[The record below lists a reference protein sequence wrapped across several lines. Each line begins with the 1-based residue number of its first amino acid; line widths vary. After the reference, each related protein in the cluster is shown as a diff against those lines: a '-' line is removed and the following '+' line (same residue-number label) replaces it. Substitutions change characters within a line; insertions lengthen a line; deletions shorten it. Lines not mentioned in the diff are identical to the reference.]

1 MTTTPAEAGGP
12 KVPPSSPPRTPV
24 EASRD
29 RPVARQPGRQAVDRA
44 RPRMEIR
51 NRQTAGLTFRADQ
64 WAAKKAGAQATAT
77 VRAWGYAHLD
87 EPDLDAA
94 VRRLVQAA
102 VADGGKRI
110 SVHLADQDHRILA
123 VALSH
128 VAGAAPGEDA
138 VLTELAALRT
148 VVSCGSDVAPD
159 GRRVWAL
166 LDAAPCTSRARPS
179 GPAAAGPD
187 AEG

>member
-12 KVPPSSPPRTPV
+12 KVPPSSPPRPPV
-24 EASRD
+24 D
-29 RPVARQPGRQAVDRA
+29 GRRAMDRA

-51 NRQTAGLTFRADQ
+51 NRQTAGLTFRADP
-64 WAAKKAGAQATAT
+64 WAAKKAGARATAT

-94 VRRLVQAA
+94 VRSLVRAA

-110 SVHLADQDHRILA
+110 SVHLADQDHRVLA

-128 VAGAAPGEDA
+128 VAGAAPGGDD

-148 VVSCGSDVAPD
+148 VVSCGSDLAPD

-166 LDAAPCTSRARPS
+166 LDAAPRPQRERRS
-179 GPAAAGPD
+179 GPAAGTDADAGV
-187 AEG
+187 

>member
-12 KVPPSSPPRTPV
+12 NVPPPPPV
-24 EASRD
+24 PRSGPGTVD
-29 RPVARQPGRQAVDRA
+29 RAGRA

-64 WAAKKAGAQATAT
+64 WAAKKAGARATAT

-87 EPDLDAA
+87 EPDLDTA

-102 VADGGKRI
+102 VADGGKRV
-110 SVHLADQDHRILA
+110 SLHLADQDHRVLA
-123 VALSH
+123 VVLSH
-128 VAGAAPGEDA
+128 VAGATAEDDT
-138 VLTELAALRT
+138 VLAELAALRT
-148 VVSCGSDVAPD
+148 VIGCGTDVAPD

-166 LDAAPCTSRARPS
+166 LDAAPRAPR
-179 GPAAAGPD
+179 GAAPA
-187 AEG
+187 

>member
-12 KVPPSSPPRTPV
+12 EAAPSLPPSRPV
-24 EASRD
+24 EG
-29 RPVARQPGRQAVDRA
+29 GRAVDRT

-64 WAAKKAGAQATAT
+64 WAAKKAGARATAT
-77 VRAWGYAHLD
+77 VRAWGYADLD
-87 EPDLDAA
+87 EPDLDTA

-110 SVHLADQDHRILA
+110 SVHLADQDQRILA

-128 VAGAAPGEDA
+128 VGDAAPGEDA
-138 VLTELAALRT
+138 VLTEIAALRT
-148 VVSCGSDVAPD
+148 VVSCGSDLAPD

-166 LDAAPCTSRARPS
+166 LDAAPRAPRERPS
-179 GPAAAGPD
+179 PPAAGADAGR
-187 AEG
+187 

>member
-1 MTTTPAEAGGP
+1 MTTTPAEAGG
-12 KVPPSSPPRTPV
+12 SNASP
-24 EASRD
+24 
-29 RPVARQPGRQAVDRA
+29 DRA

-51 NRQTAGLTFRADQ
+51 NRQTAGLTFRADP
-64 WAAKKAGAQATAT
+64 WAAGKAGARATAT
-77 VRAWGYAHLD
+77 VRSWGYAHLD
-87 EPDLDAA
+87 EPDLEAA
-94 VRRLVQAA
+94 VRRLVDAA

-128 VAGAAPGEDA
+128 VAGSAPDAGA

-148 VVSCGSDVAPD
+148 VVSCGSDVGPD

-166 LDAAPCTSRARPS
+166 LDAAPPRRGKGLDGA
-179 GPAAAGPD
+179 
-187 AEG
+187 

>member
-1 MTTTPAEAGGP
+1 MD
-12 KVPPSSPPRTPV
+12 RT
-24 EASRD
+24 
-29 RPVARQPGRQAVDRA
+29 

-64 WAAKKAGAQATAT
+64 WAAKKAGARATAT
-77 VRAWGYAHLD
+77 VRAWGYADLD
-87 EPDLDAA
+87 EPDLDTA

-110 SVHLADQDHRILA
+110 SVHLADQDQRILA

-128 VAGAAPGEDA
+128 VGDAAPGEDA
-138 VLTELAALRT
+138 VLTEIAALRT
-148 VVSCGSDVAPD
+148 VVSCGSDLAPD

-166 LDAAPCTSRARPS
+166 LDAAPRAPRERPS
-179 GPAAAGPD
+179 QPAAGADAGR
-187 AEG
+187 

>member
-1 MTTTPAEAGGP
+1 MTTTPAGAGGP
-12 KVPPSSPPRTPV
+12 T
-24 EASRD
+24 
-29 RPVARQPGRQAVDRA
+29 VDRA
-44 RPRMEIR
+44 RPRMQIR

-87 EPDLDAA
+87 EPDLDTA

-123 VALSH
+123 VVLSH
-128 VAGAAPGEDA
+128 VCAAAPGGDA
-138 VLTELAALRT
+138 VLGELAALRT
-148 VVSCGSDVAPD
+148 VVGCGSDIAPD
-159 GRRVWAL
+159 GRRLWAL
-166 LDAAPCTSRARPS
+166 LDAAPRTPRERRS
-179 GPAAAGPD
+179 GPAAGDGAD
-187 AEG
+187 A

>member
-12 KVPPSSPPRTPV
+12 RVPPSFPPRTPV
-24 EASRD
+24 D
-29 RPVARQPGRQAVDRA
+29 GRRAVDRA

-51 NRQTAGLTFRADQ
+51 NRRTAGLTFRADQ
-64 WAAKKAGAQATAT
+64 WAAKKAGARATAT
-77 VRAWGYAHLD
+77 VRGWGYAHLD
-87 EPDLDAA
+87 EPDLDTA

-128 VAGAAPGEDA
+128 VAGAAPGGDD
-138 VLTELAALRT
+138 VLAELAALRS
-148 VVSCGSDVAPD
+148 VVSCGSDLAPD

-166 LDAAPCTSRARPS
+166 LDVAPRPPRERRS
-179 GPAAAGPD
+179 APAAGGGGAGAD
-187 AEG
+187 ADGGAGV

>member
-1 MTTTPAEAGGP
+1 M
-12 KVPPSSPPRTPV
+12 PP
-24 EASRD
+24 D
-29 RPVARQPGRQAVDRA
+29 RP

-51 NRQTAGLTFRADQ
+51 NRQTAGLTFRADP
-64 WAAKKAGAQATAT
+64 WAARKAGAQATAT

-87 EPDLDAA
+87 EPDLETA
-94 VRRLVQAA
+94 VRRLVDAA

-128 VAGAAPGEDA
+128 VAGAAPDEGA

-148 VVSCGSDVAPD
+148 VVGCGSDVGPD

-166 LDAAPCTSRARPS
+166 LDAAPPRRRAQ
-179 GPAAAGPD
+179 
-187 AEG
+187 EV

>member
-12 KVPPSSPPRTPV
+12 EAAPPLPPTRPV
-24 EASRD
+24 EG
-29 RPVARQPGRQAVDRA
+29 GRAVDRT

-64 WAAKKAGAQATAT
+64 WAAKKAGARATAT
-77 VRAWGYAHLD
+77 VRAWGYADLD
-87 EPDLDAA
+87 EPDLDTA

-110 SVHLADQDHRILA
+110 SVHLADQDQRILA

-128 VAGAAPGEDA
+128 VGDAAPREDA
-138 VLTELAALRT
+138 VLTEIAALRT
-148 VVSCGSDVAPD
+148 VVSCGSDLAPD

-166 LDAAPCTSRARPS
+166 LDAAPRAPRERPS
-179 GPAAAGPD
+179 PPAAAAD
-187 AEG
+187 AGR

>member
-1 MTTTPAEAGGP
+1 MTTTPADAGGSN
-12 KVPPSSPPRTPV
+12 VPPSSPPRTPV
-24 EASRD
+24 EASRA
-29 RPVARQPGRQAVDRA
+29 RPVTQPGRQTVDRA
-44 RPRMEIR
+44 CPRMEIR
-51 NRQTAGLTFRADQ
+51 NRRTAGLTFRADQ
-64 WAAKKAGAQATAT
+64 WAAKKAGVQAAAA

-87 EPDLDAA
+87 ERDLETA
-94 VRRLVQAA
+94 VRRLVEAA

-128 VAGAAPGEDA
+128 VAGAVPDADA
-138 VLTELAALRT
+138 VLGELAALRT

-166 LDAAPCTSRARPS
+166 LDAAPRAPRERSS
-179 GPAAAGPD
+179 GPVP
-187 AEG
+187 E

>member
-12 KVPPSSPPRTPV
+12 EAAPSLPPSRPV
-24 EASRD
+24 EG
-29 RPVARQPGRQAVDRA
+29 GRAVDRT

-51 NRQTAGLTFRADQ
+51 NRQTAGLTFRADR

-77 VRAWGYAHLD
+77 VRAWGYADLD

-128 VAGAAPGEDA
+128 VGGAAPGEDA
-138 VLTELAALRT
+138 VLAEIAALRT
-148 VVSCGSDVAPD
+148 VVSCGSDLAPD

-166 LDAAPCTSRARPS
+166 LDAAPRAPRERPS
-179 GPAAAGPD
+179 PPAAGAG
-187 AEG
+187 AGR

>member
-12 KVPPSSPPRTPV
+12 NVPPSSPPRTPV
-24 EASRD
+24 EGLRA
-29 RPVARQPGRQAVDRA
+29 ADRA

-64 WAAKKAGAQATAT
+64 WAAKKAGARATAT
-77 VRAWGYAHLD
+77 VRGWGYALLD
-87 EPDLDAA
+87 EPDLDTA

-110 SVHLADQDHRILA
+110 SVHLADQDQRILA

-128 VAGAAPGEDA
+128 VAGAAPGGDD

-148 VVSCGSDVAPD
+148 VVSCGSDLAPD
-159 GRRVWAL
+159 GRRLWAL
-166 LDAAPCTSRARPS
+166 LDAAPRPPRERRT
-179 GPAAAGPD
+179 GPAAGDGDGAGAD
-187 AEG
+187 V

>member
-1 MTTTPAEAGGP
+1 MTTTPAEAGGSN
-12 KVPPSSPPRTPV
+12 VPP
-24 EASRD
+24 
-29 RPVARQPGRQAVDRA
+29 DRA

-51 NRQTAGLTFRADQ
+51 NRQTAGLTFRADP
-64 WAAKKAGAQATAT
+64 WAARKAGAQATAT

-87 EPDLDAA
+87 EPDLETA
-94 VRRLVQAA
+94 VRRLVDAA
-102 VADGGKRI
+102 VADGGRRI

-128 VAGAAPGEDA
+128 VAGAAPDEGA

-148 VVSCGSDVAPD
+148 VVGCGSDVGPD

-166 LDAAPCTSRARPS
+166 LDAEPPRRP
-179 GPAAAGPD
+179 GRGA
-187 AEG
+187 

>member
-12 KVPPSSPPRTPV
+12 NVPPPPPV
-24 EASRD
+24 PQSGPGTVD
-29 RPVARQPGRQAVDRA
+29 RAGRA

-64 WAAKKAGAQATAT
+64 WAAKKAGARATAT

-87 EPDLDAA
+87 EPDLDTA

-102 VADGGKRI
+102 VADGGKRV
-110 SVHLADQDHRILA
+110 SLHLADQDHRVLA
-123 VALSH
+123 VVLSH
-128 VAGAAPGEDA
+128 VAGATAEDDT
-138 VLTELAALRT
+138 VLAELAALRT
-148 VVSCGSDVAPD
+148 VIGCGTDVAPD

-166 LDAAPCTSRARPS
+166 LDAAPRAPR
-179 GPAAAGPD
+179 GAAPA
-187 AEG
+187 